1 MLTAAVARELSETL
15 SGQRLKAI
23 FLDRGASALQA
34 YFRGVTLLVDL
45 NASRIGL
52 EVLPAAEPPDGSRA
66 LACRLAAVE
75 SIPDERVLVLVLP
88 RVRGRGRVVR
98 IVLNLVPKLANAT
111 IVEGEDWTVRHI
123 LAERGGGR
131 APRVGRPY
139 AVPNSTRRGLEAPL
153 SLEEWLGV
161 LGPEEPEARVG
172 VLLRS
177 VAVTSPIN
185 VGALLGGPAGGGSDS
200 TDEAI
205 LASGHALWL
214 RLRGIALGPGST
226 QATGAGD
233 PSAELVDGTRSVA
246 EAYLMAHDRRLQPYP
261 VRLPGY
267 TCRESPSLVEAVRE
281 ARRVEGPP
289 PHLIPSALTAGLEDA
304 LSAALKR
311 TAKLRGQLE
320 GIPDPVDL
328 RSKGDLILSYL
339 GRILRGDSDVTL
351 PGFRGEEVPIALDPA
366 LAPQENAARYYDRAG
381 RAERAIARLPD
392 LIRASEDEEATLSA
406 LRERVE
412 RGGATAEEVRDVV
425 PEQGLRGR
433 GPRTGV
439 APALPYRAYQTSGAI
454 EVRVGRGSAAND
466 DLTFRHSRPDD
477 VWLHARDSAGAHV
490 ILRWEGEGPP
500 PARDLQEAAILAALN
515 SKARTS
521 GSVPVDWT
529 RRKHVKKLRRSP
541 PGRAVAERVKTL
553 FVEPDP
559 TLPGRLKA

>member
-1 MLTAAVARELSETL
+1 MRSFPQLS
-15 SGQRLKAI
+15 
-23 FLDRGASALQA
+23 
-34 YFRGVTLLVDL
+34 
-45 NASRIGL
+45 
-52 EVLPAAEPPDGSRA
+52 LPTGPGP

-185 VGALLGGPAGGGSDS
+185 VGACSRAGRRRKRQHRRSD
-200 TDEAI
+200 

-246 EAYLMAHDRRLQPYP
+246 EAYLMAHDRRASALPRPPARVHVPRVSLPCGSGTRSEKSRRPAAPPDSFRADRRAGGRP
-261 VRLPGY
+261 VRRPEADRQAPG
-267 TCRESPSLVEAVRE
+267 
-281 ARRVEGPP
+281 
-289 PHLIPSALTAGLEDA
+289 TAGGDPE
-304 LSAALKR
+304 
-311 TAKLRGQLE
+311 
-320 GIPDPVDL
+320 PVDL

-477 VWLHARDSAGAHV
+477 VWLHAV
-490 ILRWEGEGPP
+490 IRQGL
-500 PARDLQEAAILAALN
+500 
-515 SKARTS
+515 TS
-521 GSVPVDWT
+521 S
-529 RRKHVKKLRRSP
+529 
-541 PGRAVAERVKTL
+541 
-553 FVEPDP
+553 
-559 TLPGRLKA
+559 